1 MVSLFPSK
9 TLFLKKF
16 FAAVEENT
24 KLRDAYFA
32 RFDPHFISSSPEAS
46 REAILMSLTFYGGY
60 RTRRRLLETVPVVR
74 NDTILDIGPEMGMEC
89 FMLAE
94 VYGKVLVAEPDGRTA
109 EVLEELAKHYITED
123 GRKAADVIEIKRAGI
138 IPHGTVSLTNCE
150 GVPTGPVFYNASGA
164 KDIVEVFGKNFAGRI
179 YLNHLAVMVPQAP
192 KLKVLLEALVS
203 YCRPCG
209 VITWCDSVS
218 ELAGI
223 AAGYA
228 KSGSYPLSYNSR
240 CTLTEIEKHISE
252 LLPGFDVAFN
262 INNRPHQLITV
273 ARRR

>member
-164 KDIVEVFGKNFAGRI
+164 KDIV
-179 YLNHLAVMVPQAP
+179 PQAP